1 MMEDTMELS
10 INGEAF
16 DDMRGDYDQSMQR
29 LVKRMIEK
37 GISVGEMNA
46 KTKIFIGRDGEIIKP
61 RFEHKIG
68 SAMQIKSEASSEFE
82 GDVELFED
90 DETGKIIMRPR
101 EDPQMTIFD
110 EEFEP
115 QEESK
120 IIALPNRAELPPA
133 DEEQE
138 EADADIEEPDYI
150 DAEYREI
157 EDEPDESVLANSAD
171 MPIEQIS
178 QAKGEDVIASRE
190 PEGLFYMRKGGRYI
204 GIDNRTGDA
213 WTEDFPT
220 LDECKEWLT
229 RVIG

>member
-120 IIALPNRAELPPA
+120 IIALPNRAELPPDDA
-133 DEEQE
+133 EQE
-138 EADADIEEPDYI
+138 AVEPEEPDYI

>member
-1 MMEDTMELS
+1 MEDTMELS

-120 IIALPNRAELPPA
+120 IIALPNRAELPPV
-133 DEEQE
+133 
-138 EADADIEEPDYI
+138 EAEAERVESEEPDYI
-150 DAEYREI
+150 EAEYKEV
-157 EDEPDESVLANSAD
+157 EDE
-171 MPIEQIS
+171 
-178 QAKGEDVIASRE
+178 
-190 PEGLFYMRKGGRYI
+190 
-204 GIDNRTGDA
+204 
-213 WTEDFPT
+213 
-220 LDECKEWLT
+220 
-229 RVIG
+229 